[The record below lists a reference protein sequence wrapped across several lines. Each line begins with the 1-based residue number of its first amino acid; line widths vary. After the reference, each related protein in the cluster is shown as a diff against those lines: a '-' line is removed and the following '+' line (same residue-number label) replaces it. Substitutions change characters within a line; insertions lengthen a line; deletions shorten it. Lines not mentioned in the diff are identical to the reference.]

1 MHQSHEKLVEGA
13 VVQYTN
19 TTASEFEEQPTAWS
33 LSDLECWGAATVGT
47 ALMAYGISRR
57 SVSGVLLAFSA
68 IPLAYRG
75 FTGEWPPP
83 FNGLLVHGQNGDT
96 RVALSGERGIHVR
109 ESVRIEKPLA
119 EVYRFWRQLENLP
132 RFMTHL
138 ESVTELGNGRSHWV
152 AKGPGGVR
160 VEWDADIINEV
171 DNKVIG
177 WQSLEGSDVV
187 TAGSVNFEPV
197 RDRRSTQIQVHLQYA
212 PPAGRLGT
220 AGAMLVGREPSQ
232 TIREDLRRL
241 KQLLEAGE
249 VPTASTPQPAWS
261 QP

>member
-1 MHQSHEKLVEGA
+1 MQPLRTKASWEVY
-13 VVQYTN
+13 VQHTN
-19 TTASEFEEQPTAWS
+19 TTAIDLEEQPAAWG

-57 SVSGVLLAFSA
+57 SVSGILLAVSA

-75 FTGEWPPP
+75 FTGGWPPF
-83 FNGLLVHGQNGDT
+83 FNGLAANGSDT
-96 RVALSGERGIHVR
+96 RSALSGDRGIHVR

-249 VPTASTPQPAWS
+249 VPTVSTPQPAWS